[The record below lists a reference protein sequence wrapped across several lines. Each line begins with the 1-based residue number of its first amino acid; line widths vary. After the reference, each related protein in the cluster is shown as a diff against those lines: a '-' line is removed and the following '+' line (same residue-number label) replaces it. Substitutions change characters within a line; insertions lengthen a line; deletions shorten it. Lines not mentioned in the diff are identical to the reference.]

1 MALDPTARRANIKDS
16 IKKWAVDDIETTDR
30 PVTFDKWLSTPD
42 IAGGSAKKWVSV
54 NLGAFDRDVLSEVLL
69 DIFCCTRADTEGF
82 ILAQLTDAVMAE
94 LTDTTKT
101 DGMKRIPFYR
111 SYADQAWDLLGALLV
126 QDITESAEME
136 APDGTKYIIL
146 SCRLRTAS
154 KI

>member
-1 MALDPTARRANIKDS
+1 MALDATARRANIKDS
-16 IKKWAVDDIETTDR
+16 IKKWAVDDIETSER

-42 IAGGSAKKWVSV
+42 IAGGEAKKWVSF
-54 NLGAFDRDVLSEVLL
+54 NLGAVERDMLSEIML
-69 DIFCCTRADTEGF
+69 DIICCTRADAEGF
-82 ILAQLTDAVMAE
+82 KLAQLTDNIMAE

-111 SYADQAWDLLGALLV
+111 SYSDQAWELLGSILV
-126 QDITESAEME
+126 QDVKESNEME
-136 APDGTKYIIL
+136 GPDGTKYIIF

>member
-1 MALDPTARRANIKDS
+1 
-16 IKKWAVDDIETTDR
+16 
-30 PVTFDKWLSTPD
+30 
-42 IAGGSAKKWVSV
+42 
-54 NLGAFDRDVLSEVLL
+54 VLSEVLL

-111 SYADQAWDLLGALLV
+111 SYSDRAWESLGALLV
-126 QDITESAEME
+126 QDVTESAEME
-136 APDGTKYIIL
+136 SPDATKYIIL

>member
-16 IKKWAVDDIETTDR
+16 IKKWAVDDIEIAER

-42 IAGGSAKKWVSV
+42 IAGGSAKKWVSF
-54 NLGAFDRDVLSEVLL
+54 NLGSVDRGTLSEILL
-69 DIFCCTRADTEGF
+69 DVICCTRADSEGF
-82 ILAQLTDAVMAE
+82 KLAQLSDNVMAE
-94 LTDTTKT
+94 LTDTTKS

-111 SYADQAWDLLGALLV
+111 SYPGQAWELLGALLV
-126 QDITESAEME
+126 QDVTESNEME

>member
-1 MALDPTARRANIKDS
+1 MALDPTARRANFKDS
-16 IKKWAVDDIETTDR
+16 IKKWAVDDIETADR

-42 IAGGSAKKWVSV
+42 IAGGSAQKWVSF
-54 NLGAFDRDVLSEVLL
+54 NLGSVDRDMLSEILL
-69 DIFCCTRADTEGF
+69 DIICCTRADSEGF
-82 ILAQLTDAVMAE
+82 KLAQLTDNVMAE

-111 SYADQAWDLLGALLV
+111 SYSDQPWELLGALV
-126 QDITESAEME
+126 IQDVKESNEME
-136 APDGTKYIIL
+136 AQDGTKYVIL